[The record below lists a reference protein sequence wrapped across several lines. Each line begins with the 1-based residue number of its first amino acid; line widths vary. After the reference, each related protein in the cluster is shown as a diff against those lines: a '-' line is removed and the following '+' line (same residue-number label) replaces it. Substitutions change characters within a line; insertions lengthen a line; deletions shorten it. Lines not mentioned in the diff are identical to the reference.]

1 MVTHAHTNV
10 SAAFDILLEAMD
22 EEIAG
27 INRAVTEALGHGD
40 YARARELV
48 GLAERKVGMREQLLA
63 FRGEWEG
70 VPAARVE
77 TNGRSTRAPRRNLG
91 RVGPGL
97 RTREEAFYLPIL
109 QTLDEMGGVARAS
122 EALERVK
129 ERMEHVLK
137 PADLDPLPSNPNM
150 PRWRNSALW
159 ARHYMAKEGL
169 VKSDTPHG
177 IWEISEQGR
186 EYLRRAREQGQRE

>member
-1 MVTHAHTNV
+1 MVTNTHPNV
-10 SAAFDILLEAMD
+10 AAAFDILFEAMD

-27 INRAVTEALGHGD
+27 INRAVTDALGHGD
-40 YARARELV
+40 YARARELL

-70 VPAARVE
+70 MPSARVE
-77 TNGRSTRAPRRNLG
+77 THARPTRAPRRNLG

-97 RTREEAFYLPIL
+97 RTREKAFYLPIL

-137 PADLDPLPSNPNM
+137 PADLDPLPSDPNM

-186 EYLRRAREQGQRE
+186 EYLRRAREQGQGA